1 MIRPF
6 SEIEYPPSEAA
17 CTKARM
23 IARMESLCDGSD
35 EIVSVIAKR
44 LVDADVKLF
53 AKEVDGLAE
62 EQRSLVENMK
72 KLIKS

>member
-23 IARMESLCDGSD
+23 IARMEALSEGSSG
-35 EIVSVIAKR
+35 IAAVIAKR
-44 LVDADVKLF
+44 LADTDVSEF
-53 AKEVDGLAE
+53 AKFTG
-62 EQRSLVENMK
+62 EQGDEQSRLIENMK
-72 KLIKS
+72 KLIKA